1 MTKIAFLGIG
11 MMGLPMASHL
21 AGAGHDVTVWN
32 RNRAKAE
39 AVVGATIADTA
50 AQAVDGADLIVSI
63 LSDGAATRAVQADP
77 TLRATLTKGQIWVEM
92 ASIKPDEARAQ
103 AADLASFGV
112 RHLDA
117 PVSGGT
123 AGAEAATLAIM
134 VGGKQAVF
142 DIAKPILRHLGRPTR
157 VGPSGTGQLAKLANQ
172 GIVGI
177 TIGAVAE
184 AMLLIE
190 RGGDLDHSYS
200 AQFYELSRL
209 KTFQGRMLEMGRFCM
224 HPDRHDPDIFR
235 VAWGALTAF
244 VDEHGVAFMFG
255 CSSFAGTRTEDYLDA
270 FAMLRARHLA
280 PKQWLPRIKAPDV
293 FRFAARLRRQPDV
306 KKAMARMPPL
316 LRTYLMMGGWVSDH
330 AVVDHHLNTLHVF
343 TGLEIS
349 AIPDARRRLLRAVA
363 GQGRVQAVDAPAQ
376 AV

>member
-1 MTKIAFLGIG
+1 MQKAQTLPELPLMTQGRYRAC
-11 MMGLPMASHL
+11 L
-21 AGAGHDVTVWN
+21 A
-32 RNRAKAE
+32 RRADDIAE
-39 AVVGATIADTA
+39 A
-50 AQAVDGADLIVSI
+50 QA
-63 LSDGAATRAVQADP
+63 
-77 TLRATLTKGQIWVEM
+77 LR
-92 ASIKPDEARAQ
+92 
-103 AADLASFGV
+103 
-112 RHLDA
+112 
-117 PVSGGT
+117 
-123 AGAEAATLAIM
+123 TLA
-134 VGGKQAVF
+134 F
-142 DIAKPILRHLGRPTR
+142 
-157 VGPSGTGQLAKLANQ
+157 GTGTTDRDDFDRHCAHILIRDRTS
-172 GIVGI
+172 GEPVCCFRI
-177 TIGAVAE
+177 
-184 AMLLIE
+184 LLIE

-224 HPDRHDPDIFR
+224 HPDRHDPDILR